1 MPRLSCS
8 RRPAVL
14 AIAAAA
20 AAPCL
25 VPAAP
30 ALAQQPSAERA
41 TGTVTIE
48 RPPPEPRGFVVE
60 QGGRPVTGV
69 VPRGGA
75 VDVTGAGVVV
85 VDETPRGTR
94 LTVQN
99 DVLFDF
105 DRAALRPEAAE
116 ALGRVK
122 EMIERRRPRAVRVVG
137 HTDAIGSEAYNDDL
151 SLRRARS
158 VERWL
163 DSHGTVPP
171 IAVEGRGER
180 EPVAPNAVE
189 GRDNPEG
196 RQKNRRVEIFLEG

>member
-1 MPRLSCS
+1 
-8 RRPAVL
+8 VL
-14 AIAAAA
+14 ALAGGAAA
-20 AAPCL
+20 L
-25 VPAAP
+25 VLPTASAR
-30 ALAQQPSAERA
+30 AQQSERA

-48 RPPPEPRGFVVE
+48 RPPPEPRGFTVE
-60 QGGRPVTGV
+60 QGGRPLTGV
-69 VPRGGA
+69 VLRGGA
-75 VDVTGAGVVV
+75 VDVSGANVVV

-105 DRAALRPEAAE
+105 DRSELRPEAAE

-122 EMIERRRPRAVRVVG
+122 AMIEQRRPRAVRVVG
-137 HTDAIGSEAYNDDL
+137 HTDAIGSDEYNDLL

-163 DSHGTVPP
+163 ESQGTAPP
-171 IAVEGRGER
+171 ISVEGHSER
-180 EPVAPNAVE
+180 EPVAPNAID
-189 GRDNPEG
+189 GRDNPDG